1 MPSGSSHED
10 DLSLF
15 HSRRL
20 AELVTLVRGEYD
32 MVLIDTPPMLT
43 MADAR
48 IIARHADGVI
58 IVTRANQTSRES
70 LKDACQRF
78 QEDGTNVLGT
88 VLNDWNPKKS
98 THYGYYRYYDKYRH
112 YYSPDSKE

>member
-1 MPSGSSHED
+1 
-10 DLSLF
+10 
-15 HSRRL
+15 
-20 AELVTLVRGEYD
+20 
-32 MVLIDTPPMLT
+32 
-43 MADAR
+43 
-48 IIARHADGVI
+48 
-58 IVTRANQTSRES
+58 